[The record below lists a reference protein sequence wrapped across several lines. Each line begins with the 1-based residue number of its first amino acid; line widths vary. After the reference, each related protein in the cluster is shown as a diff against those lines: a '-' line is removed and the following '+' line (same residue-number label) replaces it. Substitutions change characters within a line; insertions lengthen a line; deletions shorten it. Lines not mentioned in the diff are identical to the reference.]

1 MDPELQAQLA
11 HLMALINELDRKLD
25 ELAGAIADNSRKL
38 DDMADQL
45 SIEIIDNTDD

>member
-11 HLMALINELDRKLD
+11 HIIALLNALD
-25 ELAGAIADNSRKL
+25 RKL

-45 SIEIIDNTDD
+45 AIEIIDTSD

>member
-11 HLMALINELDRKLD
+11 HIISLLNSLD
-25 ELAGAIADNSRKL
+25 RKL

-45 SIEIIDNTDD
+45 GIEIIDND

>member
-11 HLMALINELDRKLD
+11 EIIALLNTLD
-25 ELAGAIADNSRKL
+25 RKL

-45 SIEIIDNTDD
+45 GIEIIEATDD

>member
-11 HLMALINELDRKLD
+11 HIIALLNSLD
-25 ELAGAIADNSRKL
+25 RKL

-45 SIEIIDNTDD
+45 AIEIIDTSD